1 MRPSLL
7 RISLP
12 IVALLLFCLAGCGD
26 SSRNSGSQEVLVT
39 PSDSAPPNMM
49 ATTIARETLG
59 QGGTLGASLER
70 LGLDGSLRTAV
81 LSTIDR
87 HLDVRRLK
95 PQTGLTATRTADGR
109 IVAIALRD
117 QADRYLR
124 VQIDADGVRT
134 ELRPLPLQRTVRHDG
149 GTVESSVAQA
159 LDHLPHAVAITAAF
173 ADVMQWDVDLYVDP
187 RPGDTVRL
195 VYEVMTLGAV
205 PEDLPDFGRAARE
218 PGEFVALGRVLAARY
233 QGSIASAEGFWVA
246 DGSGAGDFFD
256 REGQPLRKSFL
267 KSPLNYRRISSRFSR
282 NRIHPVTRR
291 VSPHHGVDFAAASG
305 TPVVATADGRVTR
318 AGWDGPL
325 GRAVRVRH
333 NGEYTTIYGHF
344 QRLARG
350 IRPGVTVTQ
359 NQVIGFVGS
368 SGRATGPHL
377 HYTVLRRGRPIDPLR
392 MDNPSRE
399 PLAPSLRPWLAQAAA
414 RWGGLLDAVNENRG
428 RGRQVAAGSEDPT
441 PVGIGS

>member
-1 MRPSLL
+1 ML
-7 RISLP
+7 RSPLP
-12 IVALLLFCLAGCGD
+12 VIALLLVLLGSCSD
-26 SSRNSGSQEVLVT
+26 SSRNNQAPTDLASLPHVESAESGAL
-39 PSDSAPPNMM
+39 
-49 ATTIARETLG
+49 TTTVARETLG

-70 LGLDGSLRTAV
+70 LGLDADLRTAV
-81 LSTIDR
+81 LATVGR

-95 PQTGLTATRTADGR
+95 PQTGLAATRAADGQ
-109 IVAIALRD
+109 ILAVTVRD
-117 QADRYLR
+117 RADRYLR
-124 VQIDADGVRT
+124 VRIDGDGTQT
-134 ELRPLPLQRTVRHDG
+134 ELRSLPLRRAVRHDG
-149 GTVESSVAQA
+149 GTIESSVAQA
-159 LDHLPHAVAITAAF
+159 LGHLPNAISVTAAF

-205 PEDLPDFGRAARE
+205 PDDLPDFGRAARE

-233 QGSIASAEGFWVA
+233 RGAIASAEGFWVA

-256 REGQPLRKSFL
+256 RAGQPLRKSFL

-282 NRIHPVTRR
+282 NRLHPVTRR
-291 VSPHHGVDFAAASG
+291 VSPHHGVDFAAAPG

-333 NGEYTTIYGHF
+333 NGEYTTVYGHF

-350 IRPGVTVTQ
+350 IRPGVSVKQ

-377 HYTVLRRGRPIDPLR
+377 HYTVLRAGRAIDPLR

-399 PLAPSLRPWLAQAAA
+399 PLTPSLRPWLAQAAA
-414 RWGGLLDAVNENRG
+414 RWGELLDQEDENRD
-428 RGRQVAAGSEDPT
+428 RERQIAAGSGDPG